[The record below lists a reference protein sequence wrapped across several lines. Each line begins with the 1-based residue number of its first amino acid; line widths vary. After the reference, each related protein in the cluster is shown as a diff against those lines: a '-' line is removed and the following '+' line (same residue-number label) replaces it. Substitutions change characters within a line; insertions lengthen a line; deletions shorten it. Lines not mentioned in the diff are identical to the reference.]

1 MQTKEEMDSKWNLGE
16 KEQIQQV
23 KDEHSNNP
31 EVAND
36 FAESLWMNR

>member
-1 MQTKEEMDSKWNLGE
+1 MLTKEEMEAYTKLS
-16 KEQIQQV
+16 KEQVQQV
-23 KDEHSNNP
+23 KDEHSNNL